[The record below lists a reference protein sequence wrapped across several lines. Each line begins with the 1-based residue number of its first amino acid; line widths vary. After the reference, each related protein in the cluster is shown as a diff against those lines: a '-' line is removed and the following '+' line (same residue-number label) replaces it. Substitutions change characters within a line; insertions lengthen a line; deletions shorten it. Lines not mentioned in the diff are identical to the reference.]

1 MLHTIQADFTDFF
14 APKVLDYRSHS
25 RSQHPVWSH
34 LWSYWPRRRQYGIQ
48 ITPSD
53 RSLDGL

>member
-34 LWSYWPRRRQYGIQ
+34 L
-48 ITPSD
+48 
-53 RSLDGL
+53 